1 MGRDEQIGV
10 DIIRKATEEPLRQ
23 ISGNARY
30 LGAIVIEK
38 VLQQNKLIIPVLIE
52 GACMPAAEG
61 LPQEIMGLVE
71 RNALVLHD
79 ARFAFDTRKLIDE
92 LAKKIAPCQQEG
104 SSGKPLRPQRW
115 EVRRYPLGRFLTS
128 GWWQVVG
135 FVSTMMLAITFVA
148 RHSRLPSK
156 DLATGPSTTD
166 LRNPHCSLRH
176 LVYLCDLNNGYCHC
190 VNWRRSRTW
199 IHGASG
205 IVRSW

>member
-1 MGRDEQIGV
+1 MSACGQGFGRSQDDGRDEQIGV

-23 ISGNARY
+23 ISGNAGF

-115 EVRRYPLGRFLTS
+115 EVRRYPLGKVLDIR
-128 GWWQVVG
+128 VVASRWLC
-135 FVSTMMLAITFVA
+135 VDDDA
-148 RHSRLPSK
+148 RDH
-156 DLATGPSTTD
+156 
-166 LRNPHCSLRH
+166 LRSAPFA
-176 LVYLCDLNNGYCHC
+176 
-190 VNWRRSRTW
+190 
-199 IHGASG
+199 ASQ
-205 IVRSW
+205 